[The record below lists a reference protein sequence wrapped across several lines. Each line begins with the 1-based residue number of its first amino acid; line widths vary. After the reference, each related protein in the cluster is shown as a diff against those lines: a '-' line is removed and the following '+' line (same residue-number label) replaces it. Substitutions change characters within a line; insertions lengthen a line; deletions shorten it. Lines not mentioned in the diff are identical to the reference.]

1 MEKYRTESQCW
12 EFLCQD
18 FLSIA
23 LVKKEFLTQKMR
35 LELVKRTPLW
45 LEWLEKPTDEEYITF
60 FRNLTLDDEHEVMK
74 DDFTILD
81 DIKGDAKIVGEN
93 LYVEKNH
100 YSYRHY
106 RQMKV
111 LGDSN
116 TMGTI
121 YQVLESL
128 EF

>member
-1 MEKYRTESQCW
+1 MKKYRTESQCW
-12 EFLCQD
+12 EFLCQE
-18 FLSIA
+18 FLSID
-23 LVKKEFLTQKMR
+23 LVEKKFLTPKIR
-35 LELVKRTPLW
+35 LEIVKRTPLW
-45 LEWLEKPTDEEYITF
+45 LECLEQPTDEEYITF

-100 YSYRHY
+100 YSYRQY
-106 RQMKV
+106 RQMKI

-121 YQVLESL
+121 YEVLESL